1 MTNSIISSP
10 FDVGTGGD
18 LLGFEM
24 EGFSVC
30 NTDGTD
36 GLTFDEIMEC
46 KVCYKIICKLSGTN
60 V

>member
-1 MTNSIISSP
+1 MTSSIISSP

-30 NTDGTD
+30 NTDGTE
-36 GLTFDEIMEC
+36 GLTFNEINAC
-46 KVCYKIICKLSGTN
+46 QVNCNFTHDT
-60 V
+60 

>member
-1 MTNSIISSP
+1 ML
-10 FDVGTGGD
+10 GTGGD

-30 NTDGTD
+30 NTDGID

-46 KVCYKIICKLSGTN
+46 KVCSKNIRKLSGTI
-60 V
+60 VQYWIFL

>member
-1 MTNSIISSP
+1 MYL
-10 FDVGTGGD
+10 GTGGD

-30 NTDGTD
+30 NTDGTE